1 MNRKLMVLNVALGGA
16 IVYGGVELRGQWLA
30 AKAREAGIQRGPVAP
45 APAPPFTRLPEV
57 APVMASGYAEVAQK
71 FLLDPSRNPDLP
83 VEVQPPPP
91 PPPPMPALPFFHGMM
106 NIGNGPE
113 CIMSVNK
120 NAIHQRVLAGGAI
133 GDFTLVAFNSEQI
146 ELEWNG
152 KRVVRSLAELS
163 GHGAGPEAA
172 QAPAPDADA
181 VTVRPPVVEAS
192 KGPGEENASGERA
205 CQEGDTLP
213 AGTERDGVVKIIG
226 KNALMGTQ
234 FCIWRPKR

>member
-1 MNRKLMVLNVALGGA
+1 MVLNVALGGA

-120 NAIHQRVLAGGAI
+120 TAIHQRVRLGQRDTVGQFVHVQDRASAGHAP
-133 GDFTLVAFNSEQI
+133 
-146 ELEWNG
+146 
-152 KRVVRSLAELS
+152 
-163 GHGAGPEAA
+163 H
-172 QAPAPDADA
+172 QAPALRRKSRRIGVRGRLRVAKRQARRFPPVKPQGGRNFCAPDRFENGLVDCH
-181 VTVRPPVVEAS
+181 VVRPVVGGVDNQPPVFGHDCPPDCAY
-192 KGPGEENASGERA
+192 PIHER
-205 CQEGDTLP
+205 TIVL
-213 AGTERDGVVKIIG
+213 
-226 KNALMGTQ
+226 
-234 FCIWRPKR
+234 